1 MRRDK
6 LWLVQTRTRSPFGRG
21 ICADGRR
28 MSLAPFVRIVAL
40 GKGRARAMTMAE
52 AQEAM
57 TLVLGGD
64 AAPEAVGALLM
75 VMRLRG
81 ETPEEIAGFTTA
93 LRAHVTG
100 KLPKADLDWP
110 SYAAGRTRGQPWFLA
125 AARLVA
131 QAGYPVLLHGWNSH
145 QATGASV
152 RAALGDVGI
161 AQVDWTDASATLA
174 RDGIAYV
181 PLEQM
186 QPRLMDLLRLRDVFG
201 LRSCINTVLRMLN
214 PASAPVALQGVFHPS
229 YRELQRDA
237 ALLLS
242 QPTLRVLKGGGGE
255 FEHHPAKDITLH
267 GLTQGA
273 IWEGTTGAPLTGH
286 QRLSETTS
294 TLSQVWHGE
303 QADDF
308 AAAIITSTAAL
319 ALSAVGAAKPEALA
333 QDLWQSRHRSAAA

>member
-1 MRRDK
+1 MT
-6 LWLVQTRTRSPFGRG
+6 LAPYVAILGRG
-21 ICADGRR
+21 Q
-28 MSLAPFVRIVAL
+28 
-40 GKGRARAMTMAE
+40 GRARSLTQDEAFAAM
-52 AQEAM
+52 QII
-57 TLVLGGD
+57 LRGD
-64 AAPEAVGALLM
+64 AAPEALGALLM
-75 VMRLRG
+75 LLRMKG
-81 ETPEEIAGFTTA
+81 EVAAEIAGFTA
-93 LRAHVTG
+93 AARAS
-100 KLPKADLDWP
+100 LPAWQGSVPAVDWP

-214 PASAPVALQGVFHPS
+214 PSAAPVALQGVFHPS

-303 QADDF
+303 QTDDF